1 MEFFFLTVGNAPSVI
16 YTRKKGGGELI
27 GSVCFLVCTWLF
39 FGCTE
44 ISEF

>member
-27 GSVCFLVCTWLF
+27 GSVCFLVCDLVVRWM
-39 FGCTE
+39 CRNK
-44 ISEF
+44 